1 MSYNKNVV
9 EDALFQIKNLEET
22 LQENAKGILQSTMS
36 EEIRQLVK
44 ESLREQ
50 DEDEIEPLMPDAEET
65 DMEDDEMAMD
75 DDDEME
81 DDEFDMDDDEMAMDD
96 DEMDDEDDEMDDE
109 TIDMTDASDSEVLKV
124 FKAMSDEDG
133 IIVKKE
139 GGNIH
144 LTDGEDEYMIH
155 LGESELGMETDDAS
169 YDGLSEDDE
178 LYGDADVDMEGAI
191 YEIEMD
197 DEDDNFSLEED
208 DDNDFSMGD
217 DEMGFETP
225 VRDAIRSHKG
235 RFETPMRDRLRSR
248 MDDNMGDDMGDSFRS
263 RRHREYEDDMAEGV
277 DPEME
282 EMYGGNKHDFKRSNG
297 HKMGDVDGHYKDY
310 EMEEMYDGNEHD
322 YEMEEDMESDSV
334 DLDTVMEAIKKTLK
348 AKGVGIGK
356 GPKFA
361 YDKKPNMGGG
371 FNQKRKEAFGKGTK
385 AMGTG
390 KAKFEYK
397 QGENMEKGSMKKVE
411 TKEASRTY
419 ANGSKDGS
427 RGLRKARTNN
437 RNFEYNPFKI
447 SESTNQEVQLLREK
461 NEEYKKALDIFRT
474 KLNEVAVF
482 NSNLAYATRLFTEH
496 STTKQEKI
504 NVLRRFDNVE
514 SLKESKSLYRSI
526 KSELNSGGS
535 SSEQKITE
543 SIERTVNRSVESG
556 SAANL
561 IESKTYENPQFL
573 RMKDLMSKL

>member
-50 DEDEIEPLMPDAEET
+50 DEDEIEPLTPDAEET

-109 TIDMTDASDSEVLKV
+109 TIDMTDASDSEVLRV
-124 FKAMSDEDG
+124 FKAMGDEDG

-155 LGESELGMETDDAS
+155 LGESELDMETDDAY

-178 LYGDADVDMEGAI
+178 MYGDADVDMEGAI

-248 MDDNMGDDMGDSFRS
+248 MEDNMGDDMEDIFRS
-263 RRHREYEDDMAEGV
+263 RRQRDYEDDMAEGV

-297 HKMGDVDGHYKDY
+297 HKMGDVDGHYK
-310 EMEEMYDGNEHD
+310 D

-371 FNQKRKEAFGKGTK
+371 FDQKRKEAFGKGTK

-419 ANGSKDGS
+419 GNGSKDGS

-437 RNFEYNPFKI
+437 RNFDYNPFKI
-447 SESTNQEVQLLREK
+447 SESTNQEVQLLKDK

>member
-1 MSYNKNVV
+1 MSYSKNVV

-36 EEIRQLVK
+36 EEIKQLVK

-75 DDDEME
+75 DDDEMD

-109 TIDMTDASDSEVLKV
+109 TIDMTDASDSEVLRV
-124 FKAMSDEDG
+124 FKAMGDEDG

-144 LTDGEDEYMIH
+144 LTDGENEYMIH

-178 LYGDADVDMEGAI
+178 MYGDADVDMEGAI

-208 DDNDFSMGD
+208 DDNDFSMED
-217 DEMGFETP
+217 NEMGFETP
-225 VRDAIRSHKG
+225 MRDAIRSHKG

-263 RRHREYEDDMAEGV
+263 RRHREYEDDMGEGV

>member
-75 DDDEME
+75 DDEMDDE
-81 DDEFDMDDDEMAMDD
+81 DDEMDDDEMAMDD

-155 LGESELGMETDDAS
+155 LGESELDMETDDAY

-178 LYGDADVDMEGAI
+178 MYGDADVDMEGAI

-197 DEDDNFSLEED
+197 DEDDDFSLEEY
-208 DDNDFSMGD
+208 DDNDFSMED
-217 DEMGFETP
+217 NEMGFETP

-248 MDDNMGDDMGDSFRS
+248 MDDNMGDDMRDSFRS
-263 RRHREYEDDMAEGV
+263 RRHREYEDDMGEGV
-277 DPEME
+277 NPEME

-297 HKMGDVDGHYKDY
+297 HKMGNVDGHYKDY

-419 ANGSKDGS
+419 GNGSKDGS